1 MSPRLKA
8 RVSALE
14 TGREETVVMA
24 TVPSV
29 WSEAE
34 RHEAVTG
41 LAQRHGIVGPFGIMC
56 FGDKS
61 ATDVAIGY
69 VGTIRELMDNVAV
82 HGRRLG
88 DRHHTPS
95 MGGSDQ

>member
-14 TGREETVVMA
+14 TSTEQITVIA
-24 TVPSV
+24 TVPSA

-34 RHEAVTG
+34 RHEAVT
-41 LAQRHGIVGPFGIMC
+41 AHAHREGIPTPFDIMC
-56 FGDKS
+56 FADKA
-61 ATDVAIGY
+61 ATGVAIGY
-69 VGTIRELMDNVAV
+69 VGTIRDLMEHVAV

-88 DRHHTPS
+88 DRRHTPS
-95 MGGSDQ
+95 MEGSNQ